1 MMAHK
6 IFLIFLLF
14 IGLTTT
20 GIVGLRGCSYYFTP
34 LEERPLHPDYEE
46 LKPSGRHGIELGA
59 VGAAMV
65 TIGVAMYSTR
75 KRVRKLWALG
85 QLSQWLEVHIFL
97 CLLGPILVV
106 YHTTFK
112 SGGVAAISLWSMLS
126 VAASGIVGRFLYIL
140 IPRNIKGNELTSGQI
155 QDQLQHLG
163 DELSTNEVGK
173 ELIRLIDEK
182 FASVAE
188 PHTISA
194 FISAVGRLQKIKH
207 EVKKSI
213 QVILRLSVISKQNAE
228 HLYDM
233 ASERASLR
241 QKSVLL
247 AQAGRIFYYWHAI
260 HLPFTVIMFITLI
273 LHVVVV
279 TMFGYT
285 WHL

>member
-1 MMAHK
+1 MAHK
-6 IFLIFLLF
+6 IFLFFLVF

-20 GIVGLRGCSYYFTP
+20 VAIGLRGCSFYFTP
-34 LEERPLHPDYEE
+34 LEERPFHPEYDE

-59 VGAAMV
+59 IGAAMV

-75 KRVRKLWALG
+75 KRVRKLWAVG
-85 QLSQWLEVHIFL
+85 QLSRWLEVHIFL
-97 CLLGPILVV
+97 CLLGPVLVV
-106 YHTTFK
+106 YHSTFK
-112 SGGVAAISLWSMLS
+112 SGGVAAISLWCMLS
-126 VAASGIVGRFLYIL
+126 VAASGVVGRFLYVL
-140 IPRNIKGNELTSGQI
+140 IPRNIKGNELSSSQI

-163 DELSTNEVGK
+163 DELSTNEVGQ

-182 FASVAE
+182 FASVPE
-188 PHTISA
+188 PHTLHA
-194 FISAVGRLQKIKH
+194 FVSAVRHLQRIKH

-213 QVILRLSVISKQNAE
+213 QVILRLSVISKQSAQ

-233 ASERASLR
+233 AYERASLR
-241 QKSVLL
+241 QKSILL

-279 TMFGYT
+279 MMLGYT
-285 WHL
+285 WRF